1 MGGRRMME
9 DKQLDLF
16 NDERD
21 KDISSIDR
29 LFRDVKRYRKSSE
42 FKKKLDFYCGFP
54 YLGVYNAALVE
65 QQRPGARLV
74 LTTEKWRELYH
85 RKIKSNARPVII
97 LMPFYPVDFLFD
109 ISDTRPMEN
118 NSKTNEDDIIEEII
132 HYHRAESTQGVGF
145 YYENMMRNL
154 PKQGICYSN
163 EYITGSEL
171 QAEIREDLSEK
182 VSVQI
187 NKDYGVEHNSY
198 FAISVSM
205 RASQTEQ
212 LASMFHELGHLF
224 CQHLHCSWWEGR
236 SYTKET
242 KEFEAE
248 IVSYLVSKRL
258 GIETNSV
265 KYLSDY
271 MEENEQIPP
280 ILIDFVFQAVD
291 VIEQMAKGNM
301 DVTKCL
307 LYKKDPLFK
316 DKVDKIKEKIKEER
330 KKSNAARQQL

>member
-1 MGGRRMME
+1 MSE
-9 DKQLDLF
+9 EKQLELF
-16 NDERD
+16 KDNRD

-74 LTTEKWRELYH
+74 LTTKKWEELYN
-85 RKIKSNARPVII
+85 RKIKPNARPVII

-109 ISDTRPMEN
+109 IADTRPIA
-118 NSKTNEDDIIEEII
+118 KRVDDDEKEAIEAII
-132 HYHRAESTQGVGF
+132 HLHRVESTQDVSF
-145 YYENMMRNL
+145 YYDNMMKNL
-154 PKQGICYSN
+154 PKQGIYYST

-171 QAEIREDLSEK
+171 QAEIRKDRTEK
-182 VSVQI
+182 LHIQI
-187 NKDYGVEHNSY
+187 NRDYREEYSSY
-198 FAISVSM
+198 FAINVSI
-205 RASQTEQ
+205 RANKTEQ
-212 LASMFHELGHLF
+212 LASLFHELGHLF
-224 CQHLHCSWWEGR
+224 CQHIDCSWWEGR

-248 IVSYLVSKRL
+248 IVSYLVCQRL
-258 GIETNSV
+258 GIRTKSV
-265 KYLSDY
+265 EYLSNY

-280 ILIDFVFQAVD
+280 ILIDCVFQAVD
-291 VIEQMAKGNM
+291 AIEQMAKSNM

-307 LYKKDPLFK
+307 LYKKDRFFK
-316 DKVDKIKEKIKEER
+316 EKVDNIKQQIKEKKEKEKR
-330 KKSNAARQQL
+330 KTL

>member
-1 MGGRRMME
+1 MKE
-9 DKQLDLF
+9 DQQLDMF
-16 NDERD
+16 NDVRD

-74 LTTEKWRELYH
+74 LTTEKWRKLYR
-85 RKIKSNARPVII
+85 RKIKPNARPVII

-109 ISDTRPMEN
+109 IADTRPIDN
-118 NSKTNEDDIIEEII
+118 NAHADEDDIIEEII
-132 HYHRAESTQGVGF
+132 HHYRAESMQDVGF
-145 YYENMMRNL
+145 YYENMMKNL

-171 QAEIREDLSEK
+171 QAEIREDSSEK
-182 VSVQI
+182 VHVQI
-187 NKDYGVEHNSY
+187 NKDYSEEHHSY
-198 FAISVSM
+198 FTINVSM
-205 RASQTEQ
+205 RASRTEQ

-224 CQHLHCSWWEGR
+224 CQHIHCTWWEGR

-248 IVSYLVSKRL
+248 IVSYLVCKRL

-265 KYLSDY
+265 RYLSCY

-280 ILIDFVFQAVD
+280 ILIEFVFQAVD
-291 VIEQMAKGNM
+291 IIEQMAKGNM

-307 LYKKDPLFK
+307 LYKKDFSFK
-316 DKVDKIKEKIKEER
+316 AKVDKIKEKIKEEKE
-330 KKSNAARQQL
+330 KKKAVKQQL

>member
-1 MGGRRMME
+1 MKE
-9 DKQLDLF
+9 DQQLDMF
-16 NDERD
+16 NDVRD

-74 LTTEKWRELYH
+74 LTTEKWRELYR
-85 RKIKSNARPVII
+85 RKIKPNARPVII
-97 LMPFYPVDFLFD
+97 LMPFYPVEFLFD
-109 ISDTRPMEN
+109 IADTRPIDN
-118 NSKTNEDDIIEEII
+118 NAHTDEDDIIEEII
-132 HYHRAESTQGVGF
+132 HHYRAESMQDVGF
-145 YYENMMRNL
+145 YYENMMKNL

-171 QAEIREDLSEK
+171 QAEIREDSSEK
-182 VSVQI
+182 VHVQI
-187 NKDYGVEHNSY
+187 NKDYGEEHHSY
-198 FAISVSM
+198 FTISVSM
-205 RASQTEQ
+205 RASRTEQ

-224 CQHLHCSWWEGR
+224 CQHIHCSWWEGR

-248 IVSYLVSKRL
+248 IVSYLVCKRL

-265 KYLSDY
+265 RYLSHY
-271 MEENEQIPP
+271 MEEKEQIPP
-280 ILIDFVFQAVD
+280 ILIEFVFQAVD
-291 VIEQMAKGNM
+291 IIEQMAKGNM

-307 LYKKDPLFK
+307 LYKKDSSFK
-316 DKVDKIKEKIKEER
+316 AKVDKIKEKIKEEKE
-330 KKSNAARQQL
+330 KKKAVKQQL